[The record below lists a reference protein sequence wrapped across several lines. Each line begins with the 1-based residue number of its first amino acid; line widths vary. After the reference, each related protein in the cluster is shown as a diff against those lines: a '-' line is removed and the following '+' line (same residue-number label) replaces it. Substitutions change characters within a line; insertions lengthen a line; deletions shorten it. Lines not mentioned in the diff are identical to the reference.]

1 MSASKHEIMD
11 NFTITY
17 RITLAE
23 EKTEVFDFNLNG
35 SANEP
40 LIASDNAELP
50 YWTELSYRQC
60 AHCPL
65 STKEHKYCPVAVQLH
80 NVVSRLHD
88 TKSIDTVA
96 LEVITDDR
104 KVSQTTAIQRVLAS
118 MLELVYPTSG
128 CPKTLWMKPL
138 ARFHTPLSSEEETVF
153 RTASMYLLA
162 QHFVKK
168 NQQAGDIALDGL
180 STVFHDMH
188 ILNSAVA
195 SRLQSATQSDSV
207 KNAITLL
214 DMYSLLI
221 PILLEDNLVEM
232 RSFFSAYLP
241 EEEQAAEASTS
252 YLKEAKAYSLDFELE
267 PLEPT
272 QQQEHVPHWLKSAQT
287 PAASNKLAIA
297 EEKTPFITSSGL
309 SLELAPIEGLSE
321 PKSHATSLRS
331 SSGKARFI
339 LPDD

>member
-1 MSASKHEIMD
+1 MD

-17 RITLAE
+17 RITLADE
-23 EKTEVFDFNLNG
+23 STEVFDFNLNG
-35 SANEP
+35 SPSKLPADSNEE
-40 LIASDNAELP
+40 AP

-60 AHCPL
+60 SHCPL
-65 STKEHKYCPVAVQLH
+65 STDEHKHCPVALQLH

-96 LEVITDDR
+96 LEVITEDR
-104 KVSQTTAIQRVLAS
+104 TVSQKTAIQRIIAS
-118 MLELVYPTSG
+118 MLELIYPTSG

-153 RTASMYLLA
+153 RIASMYLLA
-162 QHFVKK
+162 QHFVKQ
-168 NQQAGDIALDGL
+168 NSDDSDLALDGL
-180 STVFHDMH
+180 ATIYQDMH
-188 ILNSAVA
+188 ILNTAVA
-195 SRLQSATQSDSV
+195 SRLQTATQSDSV
-207 KNAITLL
+207 KNAVTLL
-214 DMYSLLI
+214 DMYSILI
-221 PILLEDNLVEM
+221 PILMEDNLVEM

-241 EEEQAAEASTS
+241 ETEASESSTS

-267 PLEPT
+267 PLDTETPE
-272 QQQEHVPHWLKSAQT
+272 QAMHLPSWLKSAQ
-287 PAASNKLAIA
+287 PAATNSGRVIAA

-309 SLELAPIEGLSE
+309 SLELAPIDDFADS
-321 PKSHATSLRS
+321 TSNVGHTTDLRG